1 MQYYF
6 CKLTGTNQFIM
17 KKLLLIVT
25 VILFASCQNTV
36 DSKLTDD
43 VIKSVLKDKAVKL
56 QDAILNQNLEEFN
69 KYVDVNIP
77 FSTGDSNLSEFYI
90 MNSDRFDVEQLVEWD
105 SFDLYDINVSLMQ
118 DSKTAV
124 LTFYARGEY
133 RPFEYWD
140 MDGVKMKDY
149 YDPVKY
155 NTRASS
161 VWVYTKDDWKIVHSN
176 WAPIKGGVG
185 IP

>member
-1 MQYYF
+1 
-6 CKLTGTNQFIM
+6 M
-17 KKLLLIVT
+17 KKLFLLAT
-25 VILFASCQNTV
+25 VILFSSCQNTA
-36 DSKLTDD
+36 DTKLSDD
-43 VIKSVLKDKAVKL
+43 VIKSILKDKAVKL
-56 QDAILNQNLEEFN
+56 QDAILTQNLEEFN

-90 MNSDRFDVEQLVEWD
+90 MDSERFDIEQLVEWD

-133 RPFEYWD
+133 RPFEYLEINGI
-140 MDGVKMKDY
+140 GVKDY
-149 YDPVKY
+149 TEANPIKY

-161 VWVYTKDDWKIVHSN
+161 VWIYTNDDWKIVHSN

>member
-1 MQYYF
+1 
-6 CKLTGTNQFIM
+6 M

-90 MNSDRFDVEQLVEWD
+90 MNSERFDEEQFIEWG

-133 RPFEYWD
+133 RQFYYWD
-140 MDGVKMKDY
+140 YEGEKVKDY
-149 YDPVKY
+149 DDVVKY

-161 VWVYTKDDWKIVHSN
+161 VWIYTNDDWKIVHSN
-176 WAPIKGGVG
+176 WAPHKGAG

>member
-1 MQYYF
+1 
-6 CKLTGTNQFIM
+6 
-17 KKLLLIVT
+17 
-25 VILFASCQNTV
+25 
-36 DSKLTDD
+36 
-43 VIKSVLKDKAVKL
+43 
-56 QDAILNQNLEEFN
+56 
-69 KYVDVNIP
+69 
-77 FSTGDSNLSEFYI
+77 
-90 MNSDRFDVEQLVEWD
+90 MNSERFDVEQLVEWD

-133 RPFEYWD
+133 RPFQLVDIGEEIEEI
-140 MDGVKMKDY
+140 VKYFPLDE
-149 YDPVKY
+149 PVKY